1 MFAEIMIIV
10 IPALTLSFVLGYFF
24 GCAVEHNRHM
34 EEEASLEGWDLPPL
48 DEPLP
53 YRITEGFEARQE
65 LIRKTDKP

>member
-24 GCAVEHNRHM
+24 GCAVENNRRI
-34 EEEASLEGWDLPPL
+34 EEESAREGWDLPPL
-48 DEPLP
+48 DEPIP

-65 LIRKTDKP
+65 LIRNTDES